1 MAMRRLFSLAIFS
14 MVLPLA
20 ACATGPARYTP
31 PAAEQVHPPWLTG
44 TWQGTAYQVIATRD
58 AAQEVDVT
66 VTFAEGGAWKA
77 MNGASG
83 ASWLTGNWVVLDGAF
98 SGGSRIRYTL
108 KERQSP
114 DGTHELWGVGEA
126 TFGAASVSLKKTR

>member
-1 MAMRRLFSLAIFS
+1 MAMRRRLSLAIFS
-14 MVLPLA
+14 MVLPFA

-31 PAAEQVHPPWLTG
+31 PAAEQVHPAWLTG
-44 TWQGTAYQVIATRD
+44 TWQGTAYQVVATRD
-58 AAQEVDVT
+58 AAQEVAVT

-83 ASWLTGNWVVLDGAF
+83 ASWLTDDWVVLDGAF

-108 KERQSP
+108 KERRNA
-114 DGTHELWGVGEA
+114 DGSHELWGVGEA
-126 TFGAASVSLKKTR
+126 SFGAASVSLKKTR

>member
-1 MAMRRLFSLAIFS
+1 MRRLLSLAILS
-14 MVLPLA
+14 AVLPLA

-44 TWQGTAYQVIATRD
+44 TWEGIAIQVIATRD
-58 AAQEVDVT
+58 AANEVAVT
-66 VTFAEGGAWKA
+66 VTFEPGGAWKA

-98 SGGSRIRYTL
+98 AGGTRIRYTL
-108 KERQSP
+108 KERRNA
-114 DGTHELWGVGEA
+114 DGSHELWGVAEA
-126 TFGAASVSLKKTR
+126 SFGGASVSLKKTR

>member
-1 MAMRRLFSLAIFS
+1 MATRRLLSLAIFS

-31 PAAEQVHPPWLTG
+31 PAAEQVHPAWPTG
-44 TWQGTAYQVIATRD
+44 TWQGTAYQVIASRD
-58 AAQEVDVT
+58 AAQEVAVT

-77 MNGASG
+77 QNGASG
-83 ASWLTGNWVVLDGAF
+83 ASWLTGDWVVLDGAF
-98 SGGSRIRYTL
+98 SGGSKIRYTL
-108 KERQSP
+108 KERRNT

-126 TFGAASVSLKKTR
+126 TFRAASVSLKKTR

>member
-1 MAMRRLFSLAIFS
+1 MATRRLFSLAILS

-31 PAAEQVHPPWLTG
+31 PAAEQVHPAWLTG
-44 TWQGTAYQVIATRD
+44 TWEGTAYQVVASKD
-58 AAQEVDVT
+58 AANEVDVT

-98 SGGSRIRYTL
+98 AGGNRIRYTL
-108 KERQSP
+108 KERRSA